1 MDFIEINDS
10 ADYENIG
17 YVNENGVFEK
27 TSAADDDNIIVSN
40 PPHNLVDNQS
50 FYRDFAKKNPQ
61 QHQQQRQQ
69 FPRPILKQNNA
80 PQQPQKKVTYDD
92 ILSSLKMKVTDG
104 KLQFMRTDD
113 AAIESINMPKE
124 EPIHNKGNRKIV
136 SFNEQ
141 PPNFYVSPPP
151 QIKMAPK
158 TLKTRHLPIPQEY
171 QEDVIQRPLTRQEA
185 IIKLLQAREEAA
197 RIRQIKST
205 KLQFSTQNIKVH
217 PTIAPQMSNMFFKF
231 M

>member
-1 MDFIEINDS
+1 MFLSYYHMNLNISELEEKMIVGIQPKPKAYQQS
-10 ADYENIG
+10 ALRKQLITTHAKS
-17 YVNENGVFEK
+17 EK
-27 TSAADDDNIIVSN
+27 
-40 PPHNLVDNQS
+40 
-50 FYRDFAKKNPQ
+50 
-61 QHQQQRQQ
+61 
-69 FPRPILKQNNA
+69 
-80 PQQPQKKVTYDD
+80 KKVSYDD

-231 M
+231 MS

>member
-1 MDFIEINDS
+1 MFLSYYHMNL
-10 ADYENIG
+10 NIS
-17 YVNENGVFEK
+17 ELEEK
-27 TSAADDDNIIVSN
+27 MIVGIQ
-40 PPHNLVDNQS
+40 PKPKA
-50 FYRDFAKKNPQ
+50 Y
-61 QHQQQRQQ
+61 
-69 FPRPILKQNNA
+69 
-80 PQQPQKKVTYDD
+80 QQPALRKQLITTPAKSEKKKVSYDD

-113 AAIESINMPKE
+113 AAIESINMPNE

-141 PPNFYVSPPP
+141 QPNFYVSPPP

-171 QEDVIQRPLTRQEA
+171 QEDVIQKPLTRQEA

-205 KLQFSTQNIKVH
+205 KLQFSTQNINVH

-231 M
+231 MS